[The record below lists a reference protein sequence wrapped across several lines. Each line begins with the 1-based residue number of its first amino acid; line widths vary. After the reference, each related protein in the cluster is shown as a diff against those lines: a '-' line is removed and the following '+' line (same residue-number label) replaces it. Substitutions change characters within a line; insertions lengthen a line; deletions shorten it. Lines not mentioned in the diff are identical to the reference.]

1 MTEWQDISTAP
12 RDGKTILAYGAWPMF
27 PTVQDVCLC
36 HWDEDDQRWAFDG
49 EEMLVTHWIPLPAP
63 PKKGDE

>member
-12 RDGKTILAYGAWPMF
+12 KDDTEVLVFCEDGGILIGCFAGIWWIEQTYY
-27 PTVQDVCLC
+27 
-36 HWDEDDQRWAFDG
+36 
-49 EEMLVTHWIPLPAP
+49 EERKPTHWMPLPAP

>member
-12 RDGKTILAYGAWPMF
+12 KDGTNLLV
-27 PTVQDVCLC
+27 T
-36 HWDEDDQRWAFDG
+36 DG
-49 EEMLVTHWIPLPAP
+49 ETTALGWHDEFDEPEEPWCGWIKWPTHWMPLPAP